1 MLKVGLTGG
10 IGSGKTTVAEIF
22 YSLGIP
28 VYNSDE
34 RAKYLMEN
42 DPSLRGAIIEYF
54 GEESYRS
61 EGLNRLYLS
70 KEVFSDKSKL
80 QKLNSLV
87 HPVVGNDFAAW
98 CKDQSAPFVVKEAAI
113 LIESGGYKGLDK
125 IIIITASENTRMDRV
140 MDRDNAK
147 ASEVRNR
154 INNQMADSE
163 RLEYADFIVNNDG
176 KEMLIPQVKEVFNRL
191 TDSHKM

>member
-10 IGSGKTTVAEIF
+10 IGSGKTTVSEIF
-22 YSLGIP
+22 HSLGVP
-28 VYNSDE
+28 VYNSDK

-42 DPSLRGAIIEYF
+42 DASVRVAIIQYF

-80 QKLNSLV
+80 QKLNSIV

-98 CKDQSAPFVVKEAAI
+98 CKSQSAPFVLKEAAI
-113 LIESGGYKGLDK
+113 LIESGAYKELDK
-125 IIIITASENTRMDRV
+125 LIIVTASENVRMERV
-140 MDRDNAK
+140 MERDGVK
-147 ASEVRNR
+147 ASEVRDR
-154 INNQMADSE
+154 INNQMTDSE
-163 RLEYADFIVNNDG
+163 RLQYADFIIDNDG
-176 KEMLIPQVKEVFNRL
+176 IQMLISQVKEVFNKL
-191 TDSHKM
+191 NYSQKM

>member
-10 IGSGKTTVAEIF
+10 IGSGKTTVSEIF

-42 DPSLRGAIIEYF
+42 DTSLRKDIIEYF

-70 KEVFSDKSKL
+70 KEVFLDKSKL

-87 HPVVGNDFAAW
+87 HPVVGRDFAIW
-98 CKDQSAPFVVKEAAI
+98 CKNQSAPFVLKEAAI
-113 LIESGGYKGLDK
+113 LIESGAYIGLDK
-125 IIIITASENTRMDRV
+125 IIIITASENIRMDRV
-140 MDRDNAK
+140 MDRDNVK
-147 ASEVRNR
+147 ASEVRDR
-154 INNQMADSE
+154 INNQMDDSE
-163 RLEYADFIVNNDG
+163 RLKYADFIIDNDG
-176 KEMLIPQVKEVFNRL
+176 KQMLISQVKEVFQAL
-191 TDSHKM
+191 CSK

>member
-42 DPSLRGAIIEYF
+42 DPSLRVAIVEYF

-80 QKLNSLV
+80 QKLNSIV
-87 HPVVGNDFAAW
+87 HPAVGNDFAVW
-98 CKDQSAPFVVKEAAI
+98 CRNQSAPFVLKEAAI
-113 LIESGGYKGLDK
+113 LIESGAYKGLDK
-125 IIIITASENTRMDRV
+125 IIIVTASENTRMDRV
-140 MDRDNAK
+140 MDRDGVK
-147 ASEVRNR
+147 ASQVRDR
-154 INNQMADSE
+154 INNQIADSE
-163 RLEYADFIVNNDG
+163 RLKYADFIIDNDG
-176 KEMLIPQVKEVFNRL
+176 KKMLISQVNEIFNRL
-191 TDSHKM
+191 SDSHKR

>member
-10 IGSGKTTVAEIF
+10 IGSGKTTVSEIF

-42 DPSLRGAIIEYF
+42 DPSLRVAIIEYF

-87 HPVVGNDFAAW
+87 HPVVGNDFAVW
-98 CKDQSAPFVVKEAAI
+98 CKNQSAPFVIKEAAI
-113 LIESGGYKGLDK
+113 LIESGAYKGLDK
-125 IIIITASENTRMDRV
+125 IIIVTASENTRMDRV
-140 MDRDNAK
+140 MDRDDAK
-147 ASEVRNR
+147 ASEVRDR

-163 RLEYADFIVNNDG
+163 RLKYADFIIDNDG
-176 KEMLIPQVKEVFNRL
+176 KQMLISQVKEVFL
-191 TDSHKM
+191 ALCSK

>member
-10 IGSGKTTVAEIF
+10 IGSGKTTVSEIF

-42 DPSLRGAIIEYF
+42 DTSLRKDIIEYF

-70 KEVFSDKSKL
+70 KEVFLDKSKL

-87 HPVVGNDFAAW
+87 HPVVGSDFAIW
-98 CKDQSAPFVVKEAAI
+98 CKNQSASFVLKEAAI
-113 LIESGGYKGLDK
+113 LIESGAYIGLDK
-125 IIIITASENTRMDRV
+125 IIIITASENIRMDRV
-140 MDRDNAK
+140 MDRDNVK

-154 INNQMADSE
+154 INNQMTDSE
-163 RLEYADFIVNNDG
+163 RLKYADFIIDNDG
-176 KEMLIPQVKEVFNRL
+176 KQMLIPQVKEVFNRL

>member
-10 IGSGKTTVAEIF
+10 IGSGKTTVSEMF

-42 DPSLRGAIIEYF
+42 DTSLRDAIIEYF

-70 KEVFSDKSKL
+70 KEVFLDKSKL

-87 HPVVGNDFAAW
+87 HPVVGRDFAIW
-98 CKDQSAPFVVKEAAI
+98 CKNQSAPFVLKEAAI
-113 LIESGGYKGLDK
+113 LIESGAYIGLDK
-125 IIIITASENTRMDRV
+125 IIIITASENIRMDRV
-140 MDRDNAK
+140 MDRDNVK

-154 INNQMADSE
+154 INNQMTDSE
-163 RLEYADFIVNNDG
+163 RLKYADFIIDNDG
-176 KEMLIPQVKEVFNRL
+176 KQMLISQVKEVFQAL
-191 TDSHKM
+191 CSK

>member
-10 IGSGKTTVAEIF
+10 IGSGKTTVSEIF

-42 DPSLRGAIIEYF
+42 DTSLRKAIIEYF

-176 KEMLIPQVKEVFNRL
+176 KEMLIPQVKQVFNRL
-191 TDSHKM
+191 TDSHRM

>member
-22 YSLGIP
+22 DSLGVP

-42 DPSLRGAIIEYF
+42 DPSLRVAIIEYF

-87 HPVVGNDFAAW
+87 HPVVGNDFAIVVQEAISSFR
-98 CKDQSAPFVVKEAAI
+98 CKRSCNI
-113 LIESGGYKGLDK
+113 
-125 IIIITASENTRMDRV
+125 
-140 MDRDNAK
+140 
-147 ASEVRNR
+147 NR
-154 INNQMADSE
+154 IWS
-163 RLEYADFIVNNDG
+163 L
-176 KEMLIPQVKEVFNRL
+176 
-191 TDSHKM
+191 

>member
-10 IGSGKTTVAEIF
+10 IGSGKTTVSEIF

-42 DPSLRGAIIEYF
+42 DTSLRKAIIEYF

-70 KEVFSDKSKL
+70 KEVFLDKSKL

-87 HPVVGNDFAAW
+87 HPVVGGDFAIW
-98 CKDQSAPFVVKEAAI
+98 CKNQSAPFVIKEAAI
-113 LIESGGYKGLDK
+113 LIESGAYIGLDK
-125 IIIITASENTRMDRV
+125 IIIITASENIRMDRV
-140 MDRDNAK
+140 MDRDNVK
-147 ASEVRNR
+147 ASEVRDR
-154 INNQMADSE
+154 INNQMDDSE
-163 RLEYADFIVNNDG
+163 RLKYADFIIDNDG
-176 KEMLIPQVKEVFNRL
+176 KQMLISQVKEVFQAL
-191 TDSHKM
+191 CSK

>member
-42 DPSLRGAIIEYF
+42 DPSLRVAIIEYF

-87 HPVVGNDFAAW
+87 HPVVGIDFAMW
-98 CKDQSAPFVVKEAAI
+98 CKNQSAPFVVKEAAI

-125 IIIITASENTRMDRV
+125 IIIITASENIRMDRV
-140 MDRDNAK
+140 MDRDNVK
-147 ASEVRNR
+147 ASEVRDR

-163 RLEYADFIVNNDG
+163 RLKYADFIVNNDG

>member
-22 YSLGIP
+22 YSFGIP

-42 DPSLRGAIIEYF
+42 DPSLRVTIIEYF

-87 HPVVGNDFAAW
+87 HPVVSKDFAGW
-98 CKDQSAPFVVKEAAI
+98 CKNQSAPFVVKEAAI
-113 LIESGGYKGLDK
+113 LIESGAYKGLDK
-125 IIIITASENTRMDRV
+125 IIIVTASENTRMDRV
-140 MDRDNAK
+140 MDRDDVK
-147 ASEVRNR
+147 ASEVRDR
-154 INNQMADSE
+154 INNQMVDSE
-163 RLEYADFIVNNDG
+163 RLKYADFIIDNDG
-176 KEMLIPQVKEVFNRL
+176 RQMLIPQVKEVFNRL

>member
-42 DPSLRGAIIEYF
+42 DPSLRVSIIEYF
-54 GEESYRS
+54 GKDSYRS

-70 KEVFSDKSKL
+70 REVFSDKTKL

-87 HPVVGNDFAAW
+87 HPFVSNDFAGW
-98 CKDQSAPFVVKEAAI
+98 CKNQSAPFVVKEAAV
-113 LIESGGYKGLDK
+113 LIESGAYKGLDK
-125 IIIITASENTRMDRV
+125 IIIVTASENTRMDRV
-140 MDRDNAK
+140 MARDNVK
-147 ASEVRNR
+147 ASEVRDR
-154 INNQMADSE
+154 INNQLTDDE
-163 RLEYADFIVNNDG
+163 KLKYADFIIDNDG
-176 KEMLIPQVKEVFNRL
+176 KKLLISQVKEVFSTL
-191 TDSHKM
+191 TGSRSM

>member
-42 DPSLRGAIIEYF
+42 DPSLRVAIIEYF

-98 CKDQSAPFVVKEAAI
+98 CKNQSAPFVVKEAAI

>member
-22 YSLGIP
+22 YSLGVP

-42 DPSLRGAIIEYF
+42 DPSLRVAIIEYF

-70 KEVFSDKSKL
+70 KEVFTDRTKL

-87 HPVVGNDFAAW
+87 HPFVGNDFALW
-98 CKDQSAPFVVKEAAI
+98 CAKQSAPFVVKEAAI
-113 LIESGGYKGLDK
+113 LIESGAYKGLDK
-125 IIIITASENTRMDRV
+125 IIIVTASENTRMDRV
-140 MDRDNAK
+140 MDRDDAK
-147 ASEVRNR
+147 ASEVRDR

-163 RLEYADFIVNNDG
+163 RLKYADFIIDNDG
-176 KEMLIPQVKEVFNRL
+176 KQMLISQVKEIFL
-191 TDSHKM
+191 ALCSK

>member
-22 YSLGIP
+22 YSFGIP

-42 DPSLRGAIIEYF
+42 DPSLRVTIIEYF

-87 HPVVGNDFAAW
+87 HPVVSKDFAGW
-98 CKDQSAPFVVKEAAI
+98 CKNQSAPFVVKEAAI
-113 LIESGGYKGLDK
+113 LIESGAHKGLDK
-125 IIIITASENTRMDRV
+125 IIIVTASENTRMDRV
-140 MDRDNAK
+140 MDRDDVK
-147 ASEVRNR
+147 ASEVRDR

-163 RLEYADFIVNNDG
+163 RLKYADFIIDNDG
-176 KEMLIPQVKEVFNRL
+176 RQMLIPQVKEVFNRL

>member
-22 YSLGIP
+22 YSFGIP

-42 DPSLRGAIIEYF
+42 DPSLRVTIIEYF

-87 HPVVGNDFAAW
+87 HPVVSNDFAGW
-98 CKDQSAPFVVKEAAI
+98 CKNQSAPFVVKEAAI
-113 LIESGGYKGLDK
+113 LIESGAYKGLDK
-125 IIIITASENTRMDRV
+125 IIIVTASENTRMDRV
-140 MDRDNAK
+140 MDRDDVK
-147 ASEVRNR
+147 ASEVRDR
-154 INNQMADSE
+154 INNQMTDYE
-163 RLEYADFIVNNDG
+163 RLKYADFIIDNDG
-176 KEMLIPQVKEVFNRL
+176 RQMLIPQVKEVFNRL